1 MNVYLIQEFYDNGEF
16 YEDHYSRTET
26 VCVALTYEKAKEYID
41 SIDETIQ
48 LYGEE
53 LKETKYDGRFLGGNK
68 NPVRYYTIE
77 AEYHDVYPIIS
88 YHIKKMEV
96 IE

>member
-1 MNVYLIQEFYDNGEF
+1 MKVYLVQEFYDNGES

-26 VCVALTYEKAKEYID
+26 VCVALTYEKAKEYIY

-68 NPVRYYTIE
+68 NPVSYYVGK
-77 AEYHDVYPIIS
+77 AEYRGAYPTMS
-88 YHIKKMEV
+88 YHIKEMEV